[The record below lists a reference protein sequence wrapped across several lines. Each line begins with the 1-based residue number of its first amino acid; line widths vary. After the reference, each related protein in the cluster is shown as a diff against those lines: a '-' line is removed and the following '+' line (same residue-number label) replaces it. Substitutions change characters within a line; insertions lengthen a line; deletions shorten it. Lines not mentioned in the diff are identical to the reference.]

1 MMSDVRVGI
10 VGCGG
15 IGRHHAKQ
23 ITDGKVKGV
32 QLVAVCE
39 PDEAARESALK
50 DFGEGLQGFANLDDF
65 LGSGAADG
73 VIVATPHYEHTR
85 ISIAALK
92 AGLHV
97 LCEKPAGVYT
107 KQVREMNAVADES
120 DLMFGLMFQQRLEPT
135 HMKLKDLLD
144 AGELGAMK
152 RMNWTVTSWYRS
164 QSYFDSGG
172 WRATWAGEGG
182 GVLINQ
188 SPHQLDLWQWFC
200 GMPKRVRAFCSFG
213 KYHEIEVEDDVLAYV
228 EYEDGATGCFITST
242 GEAPGTNRLEIA
254 GNNGRIVME
263 DGKLVFNRNRVPERQ
278 FNSEFKGGF
287 GQPEVW
293 KCEIPVRG
301 TDKGHAGILEA
312 WGKAIQENDSSLLVA
327 KGQEGIRGVELAN
340 AMLLSTWTDDWVDL
354 PIDEELFLS
363 KLQERVD
370 TSGFVKKTV
379 STKMDIDS
387 SF

>member
-1 MMSDVRVGI
+1 MSDVRVGI

-263 DGKLVFNRNRVPERQ
+263 GGKLVFNRNRVPERQ

>member
-1 MMSDVRVGI
+1 MADVRVGI

-15 IGRHHAKQ
+15 IGCHHAKQ
-23 ITDGKVKGV
+23 ITSGKVNG
-32 QLVAVCE
+32 LELAAICE
-39 PDEAARESALK
+39 ADPGTRERVLK
-50 DFGEGLQGFANLDDF
+50 EFGEDLKSFDNLDAF
-65 LGSGAADG
+65 LGSGAVDAI
-73 VIVATPHYEHTR
+73 IVATPHYEHTR
-85 ISIAALK
+85 ITIAALK

-97 LCEKPAGVYT
+97 MCEKPAGVYT

-120 DLMFGLMFQQRLEPT
+120 ELMFGLMFQQRLNET
-135 HMKLKDLLD
+135 HIRLKDLLES
-144 AGELGAMK
+144 GEIGAMK

-213 KYHEIEVEDDVLAYV
+213 KYHDIEVEDDVLAYV
-228 EYEDGATGCFITST
+228 EYENGATGSFITST
-242 GEAPGTNRLEIA
+242 GETPGTNRLEIA

-263 DGKLVFNRNRVPERQ
+263 GGKLVFDRTRVSERQ

-287 GQPEVW
+287 GEPEIW
-293 KCEIPVRG
+293 KCDIP
-301 TDKGHAGILEA
+301 TSSSDDNHAGVLDA
-312 WGKAIQENDSSLLVA
+312 WGKAIQANDSSLMVA

-340 AMLLSTWTDDWVDL
+340 AMLLSTWIDDWVDL
-354 PIDEELFLS
+354 PIDEDLFFG
-363 KLQERVD
+363 KLEEKIE
-370 TSGFVKKTV
+370 TSRFVKKTV
-379 STKMDIDS
+379 ATEMNIDA